1 MYLQKCPFSNFW
13 YLYLHMYRSSFLQPW
28 PTKYMYLVYLVGHA
42 STYLSLSKMFK
53 YAFYFHLHDKYMVQ
67 ISHFPVFFCAFDF
80 SRYLVISRLDISTKK
95 IVRLEYDRLSDYLYK
110 CQQQGLQN
118 FFNSSHLS
126 WLLISFS
133 PLYGFHVFL
142 CTWWSL
148 ITLSADSE

>member
-1 MYLQKCPFSNFW
+1 
-13 YLYLHMYRSSFLQPW
+13 
-28 PTKYMYLVYLVGHA
+28 MYLVYLVGHA

-126 WLLISFS
+126 
-133 PLYGFHVFL
+133 
-142 CTWWSL
+142 
-148 ITLSADSE
+148 